1 MGMVKGFEFTEDVNH
16 LPESMGQGTADLRC
30 VLLLL

>member
-1 MGMVKGFEFTEDVNH
+1 MGMVKGFEFTEDVSH
-16 LPESMGQGTADLRC
+16 LPESIGQGTADLRC